1 MINEDKIKKIHEF
14 IDRLFERSKNP
25 IEELNKIY
33 DIHPFFFACKGCVEY
48 INMCLLFSGYQ
59 INPEVV
65 SKLNGT
71 LYSCWHYEEPE
82 PVYGPCNG
90 PAYPVGCGRSGGYS
104 DGYSGGCFGVG
115 GGFCMS
121 ENKADKKLVLII
133 KRKDSKKNIGDND
146 IYGGVAY

>member
-1 MINEDKIKKIHEF
+1 MTNNKSIKKMNEF
-14 IDRLFERSKNP
+14 IDRLFERSKQP
-25 IEELNKIY
+25 LKELEKIY
-33 DIHPFFFACKGCVEY
+33 NIHPAFFAYNGCIEY
-48 INMCLLFSGYQ
+48 INLYLKLFGYEL
-59 INPEVV
+59 NPEVV

-71 LYSCWHYEEPE
+71 LYSCWHREEPE

>member
-1 MINEDKIKKIHEF
+1 MELYIAVGIM
-14 IDRLFERSKNP
+14 KNQ
-25 IEELNKIY
+25 NQ
-33 DIHPFFFACKGCVEY
+33 F
-48 INMCLLFSGYQ
+48 
-59 INPEVV
+59 
-65 SKLNGT
+65 
-71 LYSCWHYEEPE
+71 
-82 PVYGPCNG
+82 
-90 PAYPVGCGRSGGYS
+90 GGYS